1 MMKKKN
7 IIFLLPSLLGFL
19 IFYIVPFFSIFY
31 YACIDNVFS
40 REFAGLRNFHEV
52 MRNRYFLLAM
62 KNTGLFLLIGI
73 PLIMFFSVATALFLA
88 RRAKTSAGKGAFL
101 QSFFF
106 LPVVLPSVILALFWD
121 SVFPALAKLSPFLSL
136 LVLYVWKY
144 AGLNIMLILT
154 ALTAVDREILDAA
167 AIDGAG
173 YIRRTVFVTL
183 PCISPVLF
191 FTLILSVV
199 SAFRIYRESYLLYGN
214 YPDDSV
220 YLLQNYLNNHFL
232 KLDYQN
238 IAAAA
243 LLFASVIYIIV
254 LFWFKSE
261 QKRGLYL

>member
-1 MMKKKN
+1 MKRKH
-7 IIFLLPSLLGFL
+7 IIYLFPSLLGFL

-40 REFAGLRNFHEV
+40 GEFVGLRNFSEV
-52 MRNRYFLLAM
+52 LRNRYFLLAV
-62 KNTGLFLLIGI
+62 KNTGLFMLIGI
-73 PLIMFFSVATALFLA
+73 PFMMFISIVTALLLA
-88 RRAKTSAGKGAFL
+88 RRAKPFSGKSSVL
-101 QSFFF
+101 QSLYF
-106 LPVVLPSVILALFWD
+106 LPVVFPSIVLALFWD

-173 YIRRTVFVTL
+173 FIRRTVFVTL

-199 SAFRIYRESYLLYGN
+199 SAFKIYRESYLLYGN